1 MSMAFSLSLQQPPES
16 DRVQRFETDRGAV
29 IYQLPLEVFPG
40 FWAYA
45 YLVLV
50 EDDQVLIDTGSG
62 FGKANEQLEARL
74 QDVNAQV
81 PNEVGLAHLKYILI
95 THGHIDHFGGLPFA
109 RERSEAQVGIHELD
123 LRNITNTEERLTI
136 VARRLEH
143 FLAESG
149 VSEGRRRELIQ
160 LYKLSKLGFTSV
172 SVDFTYEAIGM
183 RLEPFEFLHVPG
195 HCAGQ
200 VVIRLHDV
208 LLCGD
213 HILSHISPHQ
223 SPERLVLNTGLGHY
237 LRSLEVLRNWAG
249 DVRLTLGGHNAPI
262 YDLPRRIEEIKAIH
276 RERLDKIL
284 HTLSQPHTV
293 LEVSRLLFE
302 DVHGYNELLA
312 IEEAGAHMEYLY
324 QRGLLG
330 ITNLE
335 ELESQNGPVPIRYQR
350 LEDSNVDTV
359 EGESHV
365 FI

>member
-1 MSMAFSLSLQQPPES
+1 MAFNLSLQQPPES
-16 DRVQRFETDRGAV
+16 DQVQRFETDRGAV
-29 IYQLPLEVFPG
+29 VYQLPLEVFPG

-50 EDDQVLIDTGSG
+50 GDDQVLIDTGSG
-62 FGKANEQLEARL
+62 YGMANEQLEARL

-81 PNEVGLAHLKYILI
+81 PGEVGLAQLTHVLI
-95 THGHIDHFGGLPFA
+95 THGHIDHFGGLSFVRA
-109 RERSEAQVGIHELD
+109 RSEAQVGVHELD

-136 VARRLEH
+136 VARRLEQ

-149 VSEGRRRELIQ
+149 VPEGRRRELIQ
-160 LYKLSKLGFTSV
+160 LYKMSKLGFTSV
-172 SVDFTYEAIGM
+172 LVDFTYESLGM
-183 RLEPFEFLHVPG
+183 NLGPFEFLHVPG

-208 LLCGD
+208 LFCGD

-237 LRSLEVLRNWAG
+237 LRSLEDLRSWAG
-249 DVRLTLGGHNAPI
+249 EVSLTLGGHNAPI

-276 RERLDKIL
+276 RERLEKIL
-284 HTLSQPHTV
+284 QTLSQPHTV
-293 LEVSRLLFE
+293 VEVSQLLFH
-302 DVHGYNELLA
+302 DVHGYNVLLA
-312 IEEAGAHMEYLY
+312 IEEAGAHVEYLY

-330 ITNLE
+330 IANLE
-335 ELESQNGPVPIRYQR
+335 ELESRNGPVPIRYQR

-359 EGESHV
+359 EGGSHV